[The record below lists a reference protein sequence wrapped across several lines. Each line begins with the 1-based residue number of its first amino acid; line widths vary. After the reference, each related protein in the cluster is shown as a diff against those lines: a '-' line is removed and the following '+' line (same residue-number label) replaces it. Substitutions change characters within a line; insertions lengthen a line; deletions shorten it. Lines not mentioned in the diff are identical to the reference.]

1 MAAIAMPIVIR
12 ASLRQRRFLDS
23 QEATVVYQGGARAGK
38 TWAGSL
44 KALLLALQ
52 YPNCRGMIVAPSYP
66 MLKQAVVVEL
76 TMLADSLGLLHRWA
90 WNKSDNEIVLHTGG
104 RILLRTASNPSSLLG
119 ATLGWA
125 VGDEVA
131 LWPKQAY
138 DYLQGRLSDPR
149 GPRQVVFTFTP
160 KGTAHWT
167 YGLLSESRAGL
178 DVVRATSH
186 DNPTLPADYFE
197 RVDREYG
204 RGSLIWRQEVLG
216 EYVAFEGLVYPQFD
230 VETHVVQ
237 VPEDI
242 RFVSVVGGV
251 DWGWTNPGVLLVG
264 GLDADGVLWIVE
276 EVYASEQTI
285 EWWVD
290 RARELTEKWGVLTWY
305 CDPSEPHNIHA
316 FQREGLPATKAVNE
330 IVPGLAAVGGRLYA
344 NTLRI
349 SLECTHLRSE
359 TLTYCFKQS
368 RDGVIRPDQPATV
381 NDHAMDAERYL
392 VMGVTRASK
401 PKIFF

>member
-1 MAAIAMPIVIR
+1 
-12 ASLRQRRFLDS
+12 
-23 QEATVVYQGGARAGK
+23 
-38 TWAGSL
+38 
-44 KALLLALQ
+44 
-52 YPNCRGMIVAPSYP
+52 MIVAPSYP

-76 TMLADSLGLLHRWA
+76 SMLADSMGLLQRWQ
-90 WNKSDNEIVLHTGG
+90 WNKADNEITLPSGG

-138 DYLQGRLSDPR
+138 NYLQGRLSDPN

-167 YGLLSESRAGL
+167 YGLLSESRTGL
-178 DVVRATSH
+178 EVIRATSH

-230 VETHVVQ
+230 AEEHVV
-237 VPEDI
+237 PLSKDL

-264 GLDADGVLWIVE
+264 GLDAEGVLWIVE
-276 EVYASEQTI
+276 EVYESERTV
-285 EWWVD
+285 EWWID
-290 RARELTEKWGVLTWY
+290 RARELTDKWGVLTWY
-305 CDPSEPHNIHA
+305 CDPSEPANIQA
-316 FQREGLPATKAVNE
+316 FKRAGIAATKAVNE
-330 IVPGLAAVGGRLYA
+330 VVPGLAAVGGRLYG

-349 SLECTHLRSE
+349 NPDCVRLISE
-359 TLTYCFKQS
+359 MLAYCFKQS
-368 RDGVIRPDQPATV
+368 RDGIIRPDEPAKV
-381 NDHAMDAERYL
+381 NDHAMDAARYL

-401 PKIFF
+401 PRIYF